1 MGFTRLSPA
10 VQASPAREP
19 VLGKR
24 GSALG
29 LRGRAGAA
37 GATAVPRG
45 RARNGKLELR
55 EPPALSGEASRP
67 CPGRE
72 RSRGAAPE
80 LPRGFVA
87 GPARDGPGAAPGATP
102 APRKSTRN
110 AHGGAAVKDGG
121 SRWKTLP
128 RLALLPG

>member
-29 LRGRAGAA
+29 LRCRAGAA

-45 RARNGKLELR
+45 RARNGKL
-55 EPPALSGEASRP
+55 ALSGEASRP
-67 CPGRE
+67 CSGRE
-72 RSRGAAPE
+72 RSRGAAPV
-80 LPRGFVA
+80 LPRGFMA
-87 GPARDGPGAAPGATP
+87 GPARDGPGAVPGATP
-102 APRKSTRN
+102 APRKSMRN
-110 AHGGAAVKDGG
+110 AHGGAVVKDGG